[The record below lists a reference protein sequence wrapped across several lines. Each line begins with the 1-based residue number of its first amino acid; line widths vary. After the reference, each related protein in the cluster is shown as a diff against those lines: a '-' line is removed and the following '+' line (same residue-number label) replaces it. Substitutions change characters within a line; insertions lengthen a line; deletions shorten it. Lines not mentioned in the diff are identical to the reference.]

1 MKECGVTRG
10 RAETTTP
17 GCDEDT
23 EPKLGAAFKLDV
35 AAFSAGNAPVDD
47 PRHHHGVVI
56 DARTRRGLSSAAP
69 RPAARARRLLC
80 RPRAAR
86 LLNGLSALSKP
97 KNLFYFVHFSQEAQF
112 RNS

>member
-1 MKECGVTRG
+1 MCTSVKECGVTRG

-23 EPKLGAAFKLDV
+23 EPKLGAAFKLNV

-56 DARTRRGLSSAAP
+56 VARTVHAP
-69 RPAARARRLLC
+69 RVELRRTAACRSRSPAVVPPSRRAPFE
-80 RPRAAR
+80 RPKR
-86 LLNGLSALSKP
+86 P
-97 KNLFYFVHFSQEAQF
+97 K
-112 RNS
+112 